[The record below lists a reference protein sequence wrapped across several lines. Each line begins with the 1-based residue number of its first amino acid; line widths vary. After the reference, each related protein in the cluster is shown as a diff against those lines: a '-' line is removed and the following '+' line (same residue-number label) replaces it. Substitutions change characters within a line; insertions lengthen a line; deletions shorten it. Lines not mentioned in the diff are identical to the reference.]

1 MRTICFSLAAAMLA
15 ACASTPTSTTTEQTY
30 LGTVEKTSEVTRPNE
45 RGSPALYMFGLVG
58 GLMNAALSKSKKTNL
73 YVVKSEVGEVS
84 AHSDERFAIGDCVQ
98 IIPAKGAPAGLAYAY
113 GKARVVAS
121 SQCTPLAQ
129 TQTGAAGSTSENTD

>member
-1 MRTICFSLAAAMLA
+1 MRTTCLSLAATLLA
-15 ACASTPTSTTTEQTY
+15 ACASTPTTTTEHSY
-30 LGTVEKTSEVTRPNE
+30 LGTVKETKEVTRPNE

-58 GLMNAALSKSKKTNL
+58 GLMNAALSKPKKTNL

-98 IIPAKGAPAGLAYAY
+98 IISVKGAPAGNAYAY

-121 SQCTPLAQ
+121 SECAPLAQ
-129 TQTGAAGSTSENTD
+129 TQTGSSGNTSANGD